1 MNEIKYPEV
10 RTYYILFDDERTEVK
25 SYGWVDPDRVLDTIW
40 LIDEYIDETQWIAE
54 LLIWG
59 IVPDIDEDGELVL

>member
-10 RTYYILFDDERTEVK
+10 RTYYILFDDERTEVM

-40 LIDEYIDETQWIAE
+40 LIDEYIDEAQWIAA
-54 LLIWG
+54 LLVWG
-59 IVPDIDEDGELVL
+59 IVPEVNN